1 VSTLARLL
9 IPLALVAVVIVSAAT
24 ATHPS
29 QATQP
34 EPRRTLMSHR

>member
-9 IPLALVAVVIVSAAT
+9 IPLALAAAVIVSAAT
-24 ATHPS
+24 VTHRSP
-29 QATQP
+29 ATQP